1 MAKQRPEV
9 NVGRLMN
16 QSVRFMLLTFAGLI
30 LVMLTLVEPSQAQQK
45 PDAQIERAA
54 TEYKSKL
61 EQLLALYE
69 RDSKQAE
76 ERLTMVR
83 ELLAQGLVTRREV
96 ETAEDAAVRAR
107 EKVAEAQSQL
117 KGADMAIAEAIVEA
131 EAEQSTPKLRPSSVP
146 RAVNTLV
153 RTTA

>member
-1 MAKQRPEV
+1 ME
-9 NVGRLMN
+9 RLKN

-30 LVMLTLVEPSQAQQK
+30 LAMLTQVEPSQAQQK
-45 PDAQIERAA
+45 PDAQLERAA

-96 ETAEDAAVRAR
+96 ETAEDAAARTR
-107 EKVAEAQSQL
+107 EKIVETQAQLKSADMAVAEAF
-117 KGADMAIAEAIVEA
+117 AEA
-131 EAEQSTPKLRPSSVP
+131 EAEEPTRLRPSSMP
-146 RAVNTLV
+146 RNVNTLV
-153 RTTA
+153 VHGAV